1 MPSALMKESGMSA
14 SKLVPTLC
22 PYCGAG
28 CGLYLDVKDGRAVGL
43 EYMSDH
49 PATGGALCPKGNTVL
64 EVLYHP
70 ERLTQPLVKLDGGF
84 RIAKWDEALQMV
96 ASRLG
101 DIRQQHGPE
110 ALGFLSSSKCT
121 NEENYL
127 FQKLAR
133 AVFGTNNVDN
143 CARLCHSPTVVA
155 LGQMLGS
162 GAATN
167 PLADLANADCIF
179 IVGSN
184 LAENHPIV
192 SQWVL
197 TAKERGATLI
207 VADPRRTPT
216 AWSADLFLQL
226 APGTDVALLNAMM
239 RVILDEGLH
248 DRAFIQQRT
257 AGLSDLAAS
266 LAGLSLTEAATITGV
281 PASSIVQAARAYA
294 RAPAGALVY
303 AMGVTQHTTGTETVA
318 ACANL
323 ALLCG
328 HVGRPGA
335 GLFPLRGQ
343 NNVQGACDMGALPDV
358 LPGYQRLDDQV
369 LEKFA
374 TVWQGAIANRPGLT
388 VVEMMHA
395 AAQGR
400 IKGMYI
406 MGENPV
412 VSDPNAGEVRK
423 ALRNL
428 DFLVVQDIFLSE
440 TAELADV
447 VLPAAAWAEK
457 EGSYTSTERRV
468 QWSQK
473 AVEPPGE
480 ARPDWQIVCEIG
492 AKAGTRGNSGELA
505 RWNYSSPA
513 SVLAEIVTV
522 TPQYAGITAER
533 LQKQVGGIL
542 WPCPTPEH
550 PGTEILH
557 QERFATADGRAR
569 FAPVRYRPPVE
580 AVSADYPLILTTGR
594 IGTHFNAGAMTRR
607 SQSLSRYAP
616 DPFVEVNPQ
625 DAAHLGL
632 AGREWA
638 ILSTA
643 RGHVQVRVAIA
654 DGMAPGT
661 VFVPFHFPGI
671 NDLTIE
677 ALDPASRI
685 PEFKVAACRID

>member
-1 MPSALMKESGMSA
+1 
-14 SKLVPTLC
+14 
-22 PYCGAG
+22 
-28 CGLYLDVKDGRAVGL
+28 
-43 EYMSDH
+43 
-49 PATGGALCPKGNTVL
+49 
-64 EVLYHP
+64 
-70 ERLTQPLVKLDGGF
+70 
-84 RIAKWDEALQMV
+84 
-96 ASRLG
+96 
-101 DIRQQHGPE
+101 
-110 ALGFLSSSKCT
+110 
-121 NEENYL
+121 
-127 FQKLAR
+127 
-133 AVFGTNNVDN
+133 
-143 CARLCHSPTVVA
+143 
-155 LGQMLGS
+155 
-162 GAATN
+162 
-167 PLADLANADCIF
+167 
-179 IVGSN
+179 
-184 LAENHPIV
+184 
-192 SQWVL
+192 
-197 TAKERGATLI
+197 
-207 VADPRRTPT
+207 
-216 AWSADLFLQL
+216 
-226 APGTDVALLNAMM
+226 MM

-248 DRAFIQQRT
+248 NRAFTQQRT
-257 AGLSDLAAS
+257 AGLGDLAAS
-266 LAGLSLTEAATITGV
+266 LVDLSLTEAAAITGV

-294 RAPAGALVY
+294 RAPAGAIVY

-358 LPGYQRLDDQV
+358 FPGYQKVDDPDA
-369 LEKFA
+369 LAKFA
-374 TVWQGAIANRPGLT
+374 AAWQGAIRNPKSEIRNLPGLT

-480 ARPDWQIVCEIG
+480 ARPDWQILCEIG
-492 AKAGTRGNSGELA
+492 TKAGTGGNSGEPGT

-513 SVLAEIVTV
+513 DILAEIVTV

-550 PGTEILH
+550 PGTDILY

-580 AVSADYPLILTTGR
+580 AVSVDYPLTLTTGR
-594 IGTHFNAGAMTRR
+594 IGTHYNTGAMTRR
-607 SQSLSRYAP
+607 SASLSRYAP

-625 DAAHLGL
+625 DAARLGL
-632 AGREWA
+632 VDGEWA
-638 ILSTA
+638 TLRTA
-643 RGHVQVRVAIA
+643 RGQVQVRVTVAER
-654 DGMAPGT
+654 MARGT
-661 VFVPFHFPGI
+661 VFAPFHFPGI
-671 NDLTIE
+671 NDLTLE
-677 ALDPASRI
+677 ALDPAAKI
-685 PEFKVAACRID
+685 PEFKVAACRIDEKENDDV